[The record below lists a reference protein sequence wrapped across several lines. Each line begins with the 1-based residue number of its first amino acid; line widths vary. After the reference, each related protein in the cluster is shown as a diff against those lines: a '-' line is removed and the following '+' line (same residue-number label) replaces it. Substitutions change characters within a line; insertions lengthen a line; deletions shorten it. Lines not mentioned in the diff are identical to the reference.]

1 MKFLLAA
8 IGLLIATTAQA
19 DSLPVNVIG
28 YPEFCAIN
36 RSMCASGPAREIYY
50 TPSLETLLA
59 STQKRVN
66 AAIEFR
72 KDVGPSVWRLFPRV
86 GDCEDYAASKLAV
99 LLKAGLPRE
108 AMKLSVVQ
116 MRVGDNFLLHLVLIV
131 RTTAGEFVLD
141 NRYPD
146 LKRPADLDYFWFAEE
161 RPHGGKLVFYSIN
174 AEWADFFRRKN
185 WW

>member
-1 MKFLLAA
+1 MKLLLAA
-8 IGLLIATTAQA
+8 IGMLIATATQA

-28 YPEFCAIN
+28 YPEFCAVN
-36 RSMCASGPAREIYY
+36 RAMCASGPERDIFY

-72 KDVGPSVWRLFPRV
+72 KDMGPSVWKMFPRV
-86 GDCEDYAASKLAV
+86 GDCEDYAASKLKL

-108 AMKLSVVQ
+108 SMRLMVVQ
-116 MRVGDNFLLHLVLIV
+116 MRTGDNFYLHLVLV
-131 RTTAGEFVLD
+131 VHTTAGEFVLD
-141 NRYPD
+141 NRYPE

-161 RPHGGKLVFYSIN
+161 RSRDGKLVFYSMN
-174 AEWADFFRRKN
+174 SEWADFFRRKN